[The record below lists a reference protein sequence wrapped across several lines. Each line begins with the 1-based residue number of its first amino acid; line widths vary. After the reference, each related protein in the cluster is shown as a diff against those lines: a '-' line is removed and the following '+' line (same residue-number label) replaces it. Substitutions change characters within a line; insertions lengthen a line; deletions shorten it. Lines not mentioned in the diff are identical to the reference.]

1 VQERAKRDEEAAV
14 SVERDWEEVKR
25 RLSRRRLLGLGGAGA
40 ATLALGFRP
49 LAERAVANPRF
60 SGNPFTLGVASGDPL
75 PHGVVLWTRLAPEP
89 LEPFGGMPDRRVP
102 VRWELASDEGMR
114 RVVQRGQL
122 FARPQLAHSVH
133 AEVAGLE
140 PGREYY
146 YRFRA
151 GREESPVG
159 RTRTAPARGAAVG
172 GLAFAFASC
181 QHYPSGYFTPYRHM
195 AEEDLDLV
203 VHLGDYIYE
212 GAEQGSLSRGHAPA
226 RGLQTLDDY
235 RVRLAQYKTDP
246 DLQSAHARFPW
257 LVTWDDH
264 EVVNNYADE
273 IDGVPP
279 EDFLVQRANAYRA
292 YYEHMP
298 LRRLRKPDGPDLPL
312 YRRFA
317 FGDLAEFNVLDT
329 RQYRDDQVRGD
340 ERLAPSRTLTGEAQE
355 RWLLDGLGRS
365 RATWNVLA
373 QQVFFS
379 QLDLAPGAEE
389 SFNTDAWDG
398 YVASRDRILSGIV
411 ERDVRN
417 PIVLTGDVHRHY
429 ASNIKA
435 DFDDPDSATLASEF
449 VGTSISSFG
458 DGSEDDQATALLAE
472 NPHVEYYRNLRGYVR
487 CELTPTQWRTDYK
500 VVPYITRPGA
510 PVRTDASFVVESD
523 NPGLQRA

>member
-1 VQERAKRDEEAAV
+1 
-14 SVERDWEEVKR
+14 
-25 RLSRRRLLGLGGAGA
+25 
-40 ATLALGFRP
+40 
-49 LAERAVANPRF
+49 
-60 SGNPFTLGVASGDPL
+60 
-75 PHGVVLWTRLAPEP
+75 
-89 LEPFGGMPDRRVP
+89 
-102 VRWELASDEGMR
+102 
-114 RVVQRGQL
+114 
-122 FARPQLAHSVH
+122 
-133 AEVAGLE
+133 
-140 PGREYY
+140 
-146 YRFRA
+146 
-151 GREESPVG
+151 
-159 RTRTAPARGAAVG
+159 
-172 GLAFAFASC
+172 
-181 QHYPSGYFTPYRHM
+181 
-195 AEEDLDLV
+195 
-203 VHLGDYIYE
+203 
-212 GAEQGSLSRGHAPA
+212 
-226 RGLQTLDDY
+226 
-235 RVRLAQYKTDP
+235 
-246 DLQSAHARFPW
+246 
-257 LVTWDDH
+257 
-264 EVVNNYADE
+264 
-273 IDGVPP
+273 
-279 EDFLVQRANAYRA
+279 
-292 YYEHMP
+292 
-298 LRRLRKPDGPDLPL
+298 
-312 YRRFA
+312 
-317 FGDLAEFNVLDT
+317 VLDT